1 MNPIPLIPQ
10 TAPTWRDALPAASA
24 RPRPINRTGRRR
36 AVVDGMRLWLS
47 VAGLG
52 VSLIAGYVLWGAWKD
67 NPATLAAPVQSA
79 PLREIAVRSD
89 GVLNHAWVERTL
101 GIAPGTGLMSLDL
114 ADLRD
119 RLLQTGQVRTAVVT
133 RRFPDVL
140 GVTLE
145 ERGPV
150 LRVRAQN
157 ASGELTH
164 FFVARDGSVFT
175 GERYAEEM
183 VNALPWLDGA
193 TLTRSATGTGFAR
206 LDGMDAVADLLGTL
220 RGSAPARAKEV
231 QAVSIARFARDGVI
245 LVRTPEVAEV
255 VFGTREDFYRQ
266 IARLDYIL
274 DELRARPGAAPI
286 RSINLAI
293 GGNQVPVSFETPPEP
308 AAPARRSSRSTP
320 ATPQPVRTLF
330 RL

>member
-1 MNPIPLIPQ
+1 MNPIPLITQ
-10 TAPTWRDALPAASA
+10 TAPTWREVLPVASA

-36 AVVDGMRLWLS
+36 AVVDGVRLWLS

-52 VSLIAGYVLWGAWKD
+52 VSLIAGYVLWGTWKN

-89 GVLNHAWVERTL
+89 GVLNRAWVERTL
-101 GIAPGTGLMSLDL
+101 NIAPGTGLMTLDL
-114 ADLRD
+114 AELRD

-150 LRVRAQN
+150 LRVRALN
-157 ASGELTH
+157 ASGEPMH
-164 FFVARDGSVFT
+164 FFASRDGSVFS

-193 TLTRSATGTGFAR
+193 SLTRSVTGVGFAR
-206 LDGMDAVADLLGTL
+206 LEGMDAVADLLGTM
-220 RGSAPARAKEV
+220 RGSAPARAKDV
-231 QAVSIARFARDGVI
+231 QAVSIARFARDSVV
-245 LVRTPEVAEV
+245 LVRTSEVAEI

-293 GGNQVPVSFETPPEP
+293 GGNQVPVSFELPPAP
-308 AAPARRSSRSTP
+308 AAPASRSNRSAP
-320 ATPQPVRTLF
+320 APAKPVRTLF

>member
-1 MNPIPLIPQ
+1 M
-10 TAPTWRDALPAASA
+10 LPAASA

-36 AVVDGMRLWLS
+36 AVVDGMRLWVS
-47 VAGLG
+47 VTALG
-52 VSLIAGYVLWGAWKD
+52 VSLIAGYVLWGTWKD
-67 NPATLAAPVQSA
+67 NPAALAAPTQSA
-79 PLREIAVRSD
+79 PLREIAVRTD
-89 GVLNHAWVERTL
+89 GVLDRAWVERTL

-114 ADLRD
+114 AALRD
-119 RLLQTGQVRTAVVT
+119 RLVQTGQVRTAVVT

-140 GVTLE
+140 GVTIE

-150 LRVRAQN
+150 LRVRAHN
-157 ASGELTH
+157 AGGELMH

-193 TLTRSATGTGFAR
+193 SLTRSASGVGFAR
-206 LDGMDAVADLLGTL
+206 VEGMEAVAELLGTM
-220 RGSAPARAKEV
+220 RGSAPGLAKEV
-231 QAVSIARFARDGVI
+231 LSVSIARYARDGIVT
-245 LVRTPEVAEV
+245 VRTAEVAEV
-255 VFGTREDFYRQ
+255 VFGTREDFYGQ

-274 DELRARPGAAPI
+274 DELRARPGATPI

-293 GGNQVPVSFETPPEP
+293 GGNQVPVSFEPPP
-308 AAPARRSSRSTP
+308 AAAPRSPRPAPR
-320 ATPQPVRTLF
+320 AAEPVRTFF